1 MTPTTHHR
9 LPIASCVG
17 RGVAGIGL
25 GARSARRGVR
35 FAGGAV
41 VPVNPVV
48 IAILS
53 AS

>member
-1 MTPTTHHR
+1 MTPTTHLR
-9 LPIASCVG
+9 LPIASRVG
-17 RGVAGIGL
+17 RGVAGMDL

-35 FAGGAV
+35 FEGGAV
-41 VPVNPVV
+41 LPVNPVG

>member
-1 MTPTTHHR
+1 MTPTTHLR
-9 LPIASCVG
+9 SPIASRVG

-35 FAGGAV
+35 FEGGAV
-41 VPVNPVV
+41 APVNPVV